1 MDYKNTEYGT
11 NGSMGG
17 SSAAEDKQV
26 KKKHI
31 VREYAES
38 IIIAVILALIIRTFV
53 VQAFKIPSG
62 SMEDTLA
69 IGDHILVS
77 KFIYGTKIPFTD
89 IKIAPIRQPQRGDVI
104 VFEYP
109 EDPSKDFIKRVIGVP
124 GDVVQ
129 EINKN
134 IYVNGKLFKIPQEV
148 HKEPDMI
155 PLAMNPRDNFAPR
168 TVPAG
173 CYFVMGDNR
182 DRSYDS
188 RFWGFVKSE
197 QIKGLA
203 FIKYWSWDHDA
214 MRVRWKSIGD
224 IIH

>member
-1 MDYKNTEYGT
+1 MEDYKNMTSE
-11 NGSMGG
+11 SVKP
-17 SSAAEDKQV
+17 EPQV

-38 IIIAVILALIIRTFV
+38 IIIAVILALIIRTFI

-77 KFIYGTKIPFTD
+77 KFIYGTQIPFTTTRLL
-89 IKIAPIRQPQRGDVI
+89 KIRDPRRGDVI

-109 EDPSKDFIKRVIGVP
+109 EDPSKDFIKRVIGTP
-124 GDVVQ
+124 GDTVQ
-129 EINKN
+129 VINKKV
-134 IYVNGKLFKIPQEV
+134 YVNGKLYENPHEV
-148 HKEPDMI
+148 HKEKDVI
-155 PLAMNPRDNFAPR
+155 PKEQNPRDNTDLI
-168 TVPAG
+168 TVPTNA
-173 CYFVMGDNR
+173 YFVMGDNR

-188 RFWGFVKSE
+188 RFWKFVRND

-203 FIKYWSWDHDA
+203 FIKYWSWDKENFG
-214 MRVRWKSIGD
+214 VRWRSIGKLID
-224 IIH
+224 